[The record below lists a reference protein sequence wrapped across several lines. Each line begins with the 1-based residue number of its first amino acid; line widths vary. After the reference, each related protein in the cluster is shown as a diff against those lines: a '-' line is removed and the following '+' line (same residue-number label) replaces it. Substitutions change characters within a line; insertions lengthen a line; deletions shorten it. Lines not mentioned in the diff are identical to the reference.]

1 MNEKL
6 EEQGWDR
13 AQLTLRLPNARLARL
28 KALAKRMG
36 GHATPTDAV
45 VHAIDIA
52 AAQLDATAIDARLDA
67 IEEEL
72 VAMSAE
78 CKRDTARLE
87 AAILAIGRS
96 LGELHSLISE
106 IATQEPDEF

>member
-1 MNEKL
+1 MSEKS

-13 AQLTLRLPNARLARL
+13 AQLTLRLPSARLARL
-28 KALAKRMG
+28 RALAAKMG

-45 VHAIDIA
+45 IHAIDVA
-52 AAQLDATAIDARLDA
+52 ASQLDASVIDARLDA

-72 VAMSAE
+72 GTMSAE
-78 CKRDTARLE
+78 RQRDTARLE

-96 LGELHSLISE
+96 VGELHSLISE
-106 IATQEPDEF
+106 IANQEPDES